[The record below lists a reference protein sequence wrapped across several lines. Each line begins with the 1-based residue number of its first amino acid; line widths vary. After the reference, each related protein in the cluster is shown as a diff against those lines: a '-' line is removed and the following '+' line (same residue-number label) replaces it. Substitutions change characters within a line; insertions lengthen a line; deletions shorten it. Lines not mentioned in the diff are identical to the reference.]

1 MSRNKQDEPL
11 LVPDSMYYVYGLI
24 DPRNREVFYVGKG
37 LGKRMYQHVNEVK
50 NGFICNEKKSARIK
64 EILES
69 GVEVEYSV
77 FATFE
82 SERLALDYERLKI
95 GEHDNLTNIM
105 DCGVRQSQEER
116 KEIIRRWAEDML
128 NRIMPFDEWCEKRK
142 PTETGKKSYH
152 CLVAELHLIAVN
164 PLRCARKLI
173 ISESGQRTLLV

>member
-1 MSRNKQDEPL
+1 MRRNNLDERL
-11 LVPDSMYYVYGLI
+11 LVPDSTYYVYGLI

-37 LGKRMYQHVNEVK
+37 QGGRMYHHVNDVK
-50 NGFICNEKKSARIK
+50 NGSVCNEKKTARIK

-69 GVEVEYSV
+69 GAEVEYSV
-77 FATFE
+77 FSTFE
-82 SERLALDYERLKI
+82 SESLALDYERLKI
-95 GEHDNLTNIM
+95 GEYENLTNIM
-105 DCGVRQSQEER
+105 AGGVPQSQEER

-128 NRIMPFDEWCEKRK
+128 SRIMPFEEWCEKRK

-173 ISESGQRTLLV
+173 ISESGQRTFLV